1 MDTVWTGRPES
12 GRPAYLWNLG
22 MRFYQYHPEG
32 EIKPFQW
39 VVFQNARVG
48 IGRHEPLGK
57 TEEFCAMI
65 RAQDNYPSRSDLQSL
80 RNVSVQQRAEIPPEP
95 GRPA

>member
-12 GRPAYLWNLG
+12 GRLAYFLWNLG
-22 MRFYQYHPEG
+22 MRFYQYHTEG

-39 VVFQNARVG
+39 VVSQNARVG
-48 IGRHEPLGK
+48 IERLEPLGK

-65 RAQDNYPSRSDLQSL
+65 RAQDN
-80 RNVSVQQRAEIPPEP
+80 
-95 GRPA
+95 